1 MLDGGEHKMSRR
13 GGETVANK
21 YTSARAPL
29 WEEVCKILD
38 RDGAR
43 GLACLWKKGTSITKR
58 GAEEEEG
65 GMPENLHTGPSG
77 ESGAEGEERKEEL
90 FSQKWE
96 EEEDEASELGRRR
109 DTGQTS
115 SRKKGERKERHLRFA
130 PLPTTTCTPST
141 PYSIAPPQSLAFRS
155 CVNFS
160 RREQNRVETSV
171 DGEKEESQY

>member
-1 MLDGGEHKMSRR
+1 MGRS
-13 GGETVANK
+13 VQK
-21 YTSARAPL
+21 YWVEMGL
-29 WEEVCKILD
+29 EGL
-38 RDGAR
+38 
-43 GLACLWKKGTSITKR
+43 LACGRRELLLQR
-58 GAEEEEG
+58 EG
-65 GMPENLHTGPSG
+65 QRRRRGMPENLHTGPSG

-171 DGEKEESQY
+171 DGEKEEESQY

>member
-1 MLDGGEHKMSRR
+1 MLVEEGNFYYKERGRDGG
-13 GGETVANK
+13 
-21 YTSARAPL
+21 
-29 WEEVCKILD
+29 
-38 RDGAR
+38 
-43 GLACLWKKGTSITKR
+43 
-58 GAEEEEG
+58 G